1 MLKNLLKIYQLK
13 TMTTNK
19 PVTRDRILAT
29 LAKIDAFCNRLSD
42 ADMAVLMVASIH
54 GLSTMAHNAFGM
66 ETPQIETDK
75 TRLELNINGVTSPT
89 DGKKKID
96 RLFSNMDRIHKKH
109 EKVVAVQLAHNIS
122 GLQMGEDQ
130 IGDGVIQLWEPLD
143 IHLALTDDDL
153 DLLRGDRLKLLQF
166 WIDHIT
172 LNNLEIYKD
181 VDGEWMESTLAYIRV
196 MSRGYDWVHFWEHK
210 SYLQTDYSQPVRH
223 SSNPDAIAG
232 YVCKDSSTPQEG
244 FRKYHEIHLVLGDG
258 KNTENPERS
267 MWFCATN
274 GGMPSR

>member
-1 MLKNLLKIYQLK
+1 
-13 TMTTNK
+13 MTTNK

-29 LAKIDAFCNRLSD
+29 HAKIDDFCNRLTNKD
-42 ADMAVLMVASIH
+42 LEVLRVAATH
-54 GLSTMAHNAFGM
+54 GLKTIAHNAFEM

-75 TRLELNINGVTSPT
+75 MRLEMNINGVINPKHGET
-89 DGKKKID
+89 KIK
-96 RLFSNMDRIHKKH
+96 RLFHNMDRVHQKR
-109 EKVVAVQLAHNIS
+109 EKVLAVQLAHNIS
-122 GLQMGEDQ
+122 GLQIGEDQ
-130 IGDGVIQLWEPLD
+130 IGDGVIQLWEPSD
-143 IHLALTDDDL
+143 IHLELTDDDL

-166 WIDHIT
+166 WIDHVT

-181 VDGEWMESTLAYIRV
+181 VDGEWMKSTLAYIQV

-232 YVCKDSSTPQEG
+232 YVCKNSSTPQDG

-258 KNTENPERS
+258 KNTDNPERS

-274 GGMPSR
+274 GVMPSR